1 MITLRQIEFFMYP
14 VRSTVICVCL
24 NAFLCIFVSCANHNE
39 LKHKRITIGSLDGEK
54 WYGAV
59 MMDGDKQPF
68 TDFPMFDLANQCHD
82 GQTAS
87 LLVSSKGRYIWSEKP
102 FAFSFINGDIHL
114 DNLSERISP
123 VSAGNTLREAY
134 LAAAREH
141 LPFDGTTPPEEF
153 FTKPQFNN
161 WVESAVLGINQKN
174 AEDYVSAIAR
184 NGFPC
189 GILMIDGGWMV
200 QHGVFRFNPET
211 FPNPDRLFE
220 LIHTEGYKSMVWVSY
235 FLSAD
240 CREGY
245 LDYRLHYPRKKP
257 LLVEST
263 EYPGEECIVHWWS
276 GKSVTLD
283 LTNPEAFEEFVS
295 ILQSFKERYHIY
307 GFKFDGGNPE
317 YFRGKAKFYKAEM
330 EPCDFSHA
338 YNLVGLRFPYHEFRA
353 GYNMGGYPVIV
364 RLQDVEHSWKGL
376 ENMIYDVLTGGIMGY
391 PYVIGD
397 MIGGGQAGN
406 FAPGGYFSPK
416 LVVRSC
422 QAQALMPMMQFSVA
436 PWRAL
441 SENECNICRDFAQLH
456 VRFGPYIMEQ
466 VRHASQTG
474 EPIVRMMEYEFPGQ
488 GFDRRMTQFMLGP
501 KYLVAPVVN
510 ENDSVTVELPEGRW
524 KDDLGVIHS
533 GPAVLQLNDVPIER
547 LPYYERID

>member
-1 MITLRQIEFFMYP
+1 MILDR
-14 VRSTVICVCL
+14 RLLLCVSL
-24 NAFLCIFVSCANHNE
+24 NALLCLFISCGDSGLN
-39 LKHKRITIGSLDGEK
+39 KTKRVTINSMDSEK

-68 TDFPMFDLANQCHD
+68 TVFPRFDIANECHD

-87 LLVSSKGRYIWSEKP
+87 LLISNKGRYIWSDKP
-102 FAFSFINGDIHL
+102 FIFSFDKGNI
-114 DNLSERISP
+114 RIESSFEKIRP
-123 VSAGNTLREAY
+123 VRAGQTLRDAY
-134 LAAAREH
+134 LAASRNHFA
-141 LPFDGTTPPEEF
+141 FDGTIPPAEF

-161 WVESAVLGINQKN
+161 WIESAVLGINQEN
-174 AEDYVSAIAR
+174 AQKYVSDISR

-189 GILMIDGGWMV
+189 GVLMIDGGWMV
-200 QHGVFRFNPET
+200 QHGTFSFNPET
-211 FPNPDRLFE
+211 FPNPVELFDS
-220 LIHTEGYKSMVWVSY
+220 IHDKGYKGMIWTSY
-235 FLSAD
+235 FMSAD
-240 CREGY
+240 SRSMY
-245 LDYRLHYPRKKP
+245 LDYRLNQPRKKP

-276 GKSVTLD
+276 GKSVTFD

-295 ILQSFKERYHIY
+295 ILEGFKEQYHID

-317 YFRGKAKFYKAEM
+317 YFRGKARFFEQDMQA
-330 EPCDFSHA
+330 CDFSHA
-338 YNLVGLRFPYHEFRA
+338 YNLLGLRFPYHEFRA
-353 GYNMGGYPVIV
+353 GYNMGGYPIIV

-397 MIGGGQAGN
+397 MIGGGLAGH

-436 PWRAL
+436 PWRVL
-441 SENECNICRDFAQLH
+441 SEEECNICRDFANLH
-456 VRFGPYIMEQ
+456 VRFAPYIMELVQ
-466 VRHASQTG
+466 HAAQTG

-488 GFDRRMTQFMLGP
+488 GFDKRMTQFMLGSRF
-501 KYLVAPVVN
+501 LIAPVVR
-510 ENDSVTVELPEGRW
+510 EDDTLTVELPAGQWR
-524 KDDLGVIHS
+524 DDLGVMHS
-533 GPAVLQLNDVPIER
+533 GPSVLELDNVPLER
-547 LPYYERID
+547 LPYYEMIAE